1 MNGKNWLKGIFVGG
15 VLAGCFVVSAA
26 AAHVGVGTVTGEGL
40 RLRKE
45 PGLEGAI
52 LTQAHKGERVIVL
65 EQDGDWYK
73 VDYATRIGYM
83 STGYVEVST
92 SVEADLGYGMVA
104 TSGSSLNLRAGA
116 STDAEKLDTIACGSV
131 VSIVGFQD
139 GWYQVT
145 YNGLTGYVSSD
156 YITCVDAQGDRADK
170 TGGGA
175 AVASGLGQ
183 SIVAE
188 AMKHVGKSYVYGTH
202 GPNTFDCSGFTYY
215 CVKQAS
221 GGAITLS
228 TSSAQQWSSTPGQ
241 RIYSINQLQP
251 GDIFFIN
258 DPAYGGRNKT
268 VTHVAIYA
276 GNGQMV
282 HAANSSTGVV
292 TRAIQDR
299 EYRYFVGA
307 IRLG

>member
-1 MNGKNWLKGIFVGG
+1 MNGKNWLKGIFVTG

-26 AAHVGVGTVTGEGL
+26 AAHVGVGTVMGEGL

-45 PGLEGAI
+45 PGLEGAV

-65 EQDGDWYK
+65 ERDGDWYK
-73 VDYATRIGYM
+73 VDYATQTGYM
-83 STGYVEVST
+83 SSGYLEVAT
-92 SVEADLGYGMVA
+92 SVEADLGYGMVD

-116 STDAEKLDTIACGSV
+116 STDTEKLGAISCRSV

-145 YNGLTGYVSSD
+145 YNGLTGYVSSE
-156 YITCVDAQGDRADK
+156 YITRVDAEGNRADK
-170 TGGGA
+170 TGGPVA
-175 AVASGLGQ
+175 ASGLGQ
-183 SIVAE
+183 SIVDE

-202 GPNTFDCSGFTYY
+202 GPNSFDCSGFTYY

-221 GGAITLS
+221 GGSIVLS

-241 RIYSINQLQP
+241 RIYSMDQLQP

-258 DPAYGGRNKT
+258 DPAYGGKNKT

-276 GNGQMV
+276 GNGRMV

>member
-1 MNGKNWLKGIFVGG
+1 MNRKNWLKGIFMAG

-52 LTQAHKGERVIVL
+52 LTQAHKGDRVIVL
-65 EQDGDWYK
+65 ERDGDWCK
-73 VDYATRIGYM
+73 VDCATQTGYM
-83 STGYVEVST
+83 SSAYLEVAT
-92 SVEADLGYGMVA
+92 SVEADLGYGRVD

-116 STDAEKLDTIACGSV
+116 SADAEKLGTIACRSV
-131 VSIVGFQD
+131 VSIIGFQD
-139 GWYQVT
+139 GWYKVT
-145 YNGLTGYVSSD
+145 YSGLTGYVSSD
-156 YITCVDAQGDRADK
+156 YITCVDAQGNRADK
-170 TGGGA
+170 SGGGTVA
-175 AVASGLGQ
+175 ASGLGQ

-221 GGAITLS
+221 GGSIVLS
-228 TSSAQQWSSTPGQ
+228 TSSAQQWTSSPGQ
-241 RIYSINQLQP
+241 RIYSLDQLQP

-258 DPAYGGRNKT
+258 DPAYGGKHKT